1 MHDRSPDPQQLR
13 VRAQRSAERPAPP
26 LHYSISPIERLTKVI
41 KVLSGKTWRKRAK
54 ERHHSEDSHD
64 EKKNVPALKRAADF
78 MNDLRLDVYTI
89 TRMVGLVMDDMQKL
103 YGFHMA
109 KQRQRLHAFE
119 TGFDKLFVVFHSALG
134 AG

>member
-1 MHDRSPDPQQLR
+1 
-13 VRAQRSAERPAPP
+13 
-26 LHYSISPIERLTKVI
+26 
-41 KVLSGKTWRKRAK
+41 
-54 ERHHSEDSHD
+54 
-64 EKKNVPALKRAADF
+64 